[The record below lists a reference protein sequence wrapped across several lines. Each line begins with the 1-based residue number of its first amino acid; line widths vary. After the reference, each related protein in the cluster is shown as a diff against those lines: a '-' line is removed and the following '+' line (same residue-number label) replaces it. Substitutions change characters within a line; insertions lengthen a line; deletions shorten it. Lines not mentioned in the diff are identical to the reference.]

1 MLKALFRAMR
11 PAQWVKNGFV
21 LAPIVFAQQLDD
33 PQALRAAGLAF
44 VIFCC
49 AASAIYLF
57 NDFNDREEDRKHPL
71 KKHRPIASGAL
82 PVKVAITVM
91 IVLAAAALLGGWFL
105 GARFTALL
113 ALYLTINLL
122 YSKGLKRVVILDLMT
137 VSSGYVIRVEAGA
150 AAIPVAMSSWLL
162 LCTIF
167 LALFLIISK
176 RRHELVLLAEDAAG
190 HRSVLSQYSPAFLDQ
205 MINVVTASTV
215 VAYALY
221 AVDPQTVARFGSEHL
236 VYSVPL
242 VLFGIF
248 RYLYLIYQ
256 KPGRRNPTE
265 AVLTDLPSVINLLL
279 WGLLVLWIVYG

>member
-1 MLKALFRAMR
+1 MR
-11 PAQWVKNGFV
+11 PIQWVKNGFV
-21 LAPIVFAQQLDD
+21 LAPIVFAERLGD
-33 PQALRAAGLAF
+33 PDTLLSASFAF
-44 VIFCC
+44 LVFCA
-49 AASAIYLF
+49 AASAIYLI
-57 NDFNDREEDRKHPL
+57 NDLNDREEDRKHPL

-82 PVKVAITVM
+82 PVRAATTVM
-91 IVLAAAALLGGWFL
+91 IVLVIGALAGAWTL
-105 GARFTALL
+105 GARFTGLV
-113 ALYLTINLL
+113 ALYLGINLL
-122 YSKGLKRVVILDLMT
+122 YSNGLKRVVILDLMA
-137 VSSGYVIRVEAGA
+137 VASGYVIRVEAGA
-150 AAIPVAMSSWLL
+150 AAIEVAMSNWLL

-176 RRHELVLLAEDAAG
+176 RRHELMLLAEDAAG
-190 HRSVLSQYSPAFLDQ
+190 HRAVLDHYSPAFLDQ

-265 AVLTDLPSVINLLL
+265 AILTDVPSVVNVGL
-279 WGLLVLWIVYG
+279 WILLVLWIIYS